1 MLFNSFE
8 FFIFLPIVLG
18 LYLFLPLRGQN
29 AWLLV
34 ASYVFY
40 GSWDW
45 RFLGLILVST
55 GVDYVVQVEAYRASI
70 LFGPRNG
77 AAFYVTKTQAPF
89 CLEHLVAS
97 GFQRGVQDADEA
109 DEDDEGGSY
118 QDQDV

>member
-1 MLFNSFE
+1 MEPEALDNHELTRIYIAGTLAEAKEVES
-8 FFIFLPIVLG
+8 
-18 LYLFLPLRGQN
+18 
-29 AWLLV
+29 LL
-34 ASYVFY
+34 S
-40 GSWDW
+40 GH
-45 RFLGLILVST
+45 